1 MTCLHT
7 YQRYDPTRTQTI
19 RTAFERDMAARFKK
33 LLREIRQT
41 IVTDDAFGLQAY
53 KYTGTPA
60 QKVDAFMYW
69 LNNQIG
75 LGLLEMRMMTRVG
88 GVDNQP
94 WTSFYIQR
102 SYEVGV
108 DRAQKELKK
117 AGIYIDMNARQAMSA
132 PYHADRLALLFT
144 RTYSELK
151 GVTLGMEQQ
160 IGRVLAESMA
170 AGESPRVVGR
180 KLAATIKGGGSELGI
195 TDTLGRYIPA
205 QRRAAMIART
215 ETIRAHHQ
223 ATIEEYRHWGAVGV
237 TVKAEWSTAGDDRV
251 CDECA
256 GMEGNEYTLNEIQ
269 SMIPVHPNCRCLALP
284 IVPTKPTT

>member
-1 MTCLHT
+1 MTCIHT
-7 YQRYDPTRTQTI
+7 YQRYDPTRTQTL
-19 RTAFERDMAARFKK
+19 RAAFERDMTARFKK
-33 LLREIRQT
+33 LIKDIRQL
-41 IVTDDAFGLQAY
+41 IVTADAFGLQAY
-53 KYTGTPA
+53 KFAGTPA

-88 GVDNQP
+88 GIDNQP

-117 AGIYIDMNARQAMSA
+117 AGIYIDMNARQAMAA

-151 GVTLGMEQQ
+151 GVSTAMEQQ

-170 AGESPRVVGR
+170 AGDSPRLISK
-180 KLAATIKGGGSELGI
+180 KLAATIKGGGAELGI
-195 TDTLGRYIPA
+195 TDSLGRYIPA
-205 QRRAAMIART
+205 ERRAAMVART
-215 ETIRAHHQ
+215 EIIRAHHQ

-237 TVKAEWSTAGDDRV
+237 TVRAEWSTAGDDRV

-256 GMEGNEYTLNEIQ
+256 GMEGNEYTLDEIQ

-284 IVPTKPTT
+284 VVPTKP